1 MRKRDRTKVKKA
13 SGGGGSG
20 KATRA
25 GWLFMLPGILLNG
38 LFWWIPLVLGFV
50 IAFQTY
56 RVVGP
61 ATFSGLANFRSM
73 FRDPML
79 VIVFRNT
86 LYYTLLSLA
95 LVFLIPI
102 VVSILIMEMRKGV
115 IRIMMILWFIPIAS
129 MASLMIWKWFYNPDY
144 GLFNAIL
151 TGLGLPASRWLGNP
165 DIAMLCLVL
174 PGLIMFGPGLIYI
187 ASLQSIP
194 DSFYEAADLEGT
206 GLWQKI
212 WYITLPRLRPVIAV
226 MLIMAIIQRMQVFE
240 QSFVMTGGGPGNATR
255 SVVMLYYRVAL
266 EQFRFGKGQS
276 IALLLFTVLMV
287 LIYLQRR
294 FFKENLDK

>member
-1 MRKRDRTKVKKA
+1 MRKKDRTQIKKA
-13 SGGGGSG
+13 RGGGGSR
-20 KATRA
+20 KAARVS
-25 GWLFMLPGILLNG
+25 WFFMLPGILFNG
-38 LFWWIPLVLGFV
+38 IFWWIPLLLAFV
-50 IAFQTY
+50 VAFQTY
-56 RVVGP
+56 RMMGP
-61 ATFSGLANFRSM
+61 ATFTGLANFRSV

-86 LYYTLLSLA
+86 FYYTLLSLA

-102 VVSILIMEMRKGV
+102 IVSILIMEMRKRV
-115 IRIMMILWFIPIAS
+115 IRIMMILWFVPIAS

-151 TGLGLPASRWLGNP
+151 TGLGLPASRWLGSRN
-165 DIAMLCLVL
+165 IAMLCLVL

-212 WYITLPRLRPVIAV
+212 WYITLPRLRPIISV
-226 MLIMAIIQRMQVFE
+226 MLIMAIIGHVQVFE
-240 QSFVMTGGGPGNATR
+240 QPFVMTGGGPGNATR

-276 IALLLFTVLMV
+276 IALLLFAVLMV